1 MSGAIALPEIFTRLA
16 AADNL
21 QYWWLLT
28 FDMSRGSMPGNWIW
42 GRRLN
47 QYFKQILW
55 YYKPGGEKPAALI
68 KTDWVRCPGGHNGK
82 DKRFHKWSQM
92 ETGILALCQKLAG
105 PGELIVDPFV
115 GGGTT
120 AIAALALGC
129 DFIGADID
137 AEAVETTRRRILE
150 YQPVMPGCGFPQQ
163 NVTKPQSV
171 QQPSPVPGASSRTIP
186 GFGRRRFRPSRQRC
200 GPLHY
205 TPVGW
210 RCRPGSAG
218 HRRRR
223 FGPAGRLSAGSKSGG
238 RRRRRCRSLRKAGSA
253 GFGTGWRR
261 CC

>member
-1 MSGAIALPEIFTRLA
+1 MIHHLSCAELAAEIPAESVDWIITDPPYPKEFLPCWSELGEFAAHSLKPGGSLLAMSGASALPEIFTWLA
-16 AADNL
+16 AADNR

-92 ETGILALCQKLAG
+92 ETGILALCQKFAR

-129 DFIGADID
+129 DFIGADIG
-137 AEAVETTRRRILE
+137 I
-150 YQPVMPGCGFPQQ
+150 
-163 NVTKPQSV
+163 
-171 QQPSPVPGASSRTIP
+171 
-186 GFGRRRFRPSRQRC
+186 
-200 GPLHY
+200 
-205 TPVGW
+205 
-210 RCRPGSAG
+210 
-218 HRRRR
+218 
-223 FGPAGRLSAGSKSGG
+223 PAGNAGVWFPPAKCYRTAVSSAAQPCSWSF
-238 RRRRRCRSLRKAGSA
+238 R
-253 GFGTGWRR
+253 
-261 CC
+261 